1 MTGATGFVG
10 GHLART
16 LVSRGCR
23 VRVLARV
30 PERTSELRLVGIEVC
45 QGDLRSRE
53 SLDRAVA
60 GVGVVYHLAGISRQ
74 AAIPG
79 SQYSVIN
86 VAGVRSL
93 IEAAGAAGVRRVVH
107 CSTVDVHGEVAQPP
121 ADEDSPLQPGN
132 PYQASKIEGERVAR
146 EAARHAG
153 LELVIA
159 RPSNVYGPG
168 DRRLLKVFRAV
179 ARRRWI
185 TLGPGRVS
193 CHLTYVDDLV
203 DGLRLCGDV
212 PGAAGHAYILAG
224 PEVTTLNEFVRLV
237 AREAGVRP
245 PWLHLPVW
253 PLWLA
258 GATWDAVSLTLRV
271 TPSPWRT
278 RVDFHTRSR
287 SFDTSRARIGLGY
300 HPRVGLR
307 EGVRRCLEWY
317 KGRDWL

>member
-1 MTGATGFVG
+1 VTGAAGFVG

-16 LVSRGCR
+16 LASRGCR
-23 VRVLARV
+23 VRALARV
-30 PERTSELRLVGIEVC
+30 PERAAELRLVGIEIL
-45 QGDLRSRE
+45 QGDLRDRE

-60 GVGVVYHLAGISRQ
+60 GVGVVYHLAGVSRQ
-74 AAIPG
+74 AAIPA

-93 IEAAGAAGVRRVVH
+93 IEAGGLAGVRRVVH
-107 CSTVDVHGEVAQPP
+107 CSTADVHGDVAQPP
-121 ADEDSPLQPGN
+121 ANEDSPLQAGN
-132 PYQASKIEGERVAR
+132 PYQASKLEGERVAR
-146 EAARHAG
+146 ETARRAG

-179 ARRRWI
+179 TRRRWV
-185 TLGPGRVS
+185 TLGLGRVN

-203 DGLRLCGDV
+203 DGLQLCGDV
-212 PGAAGHAYILAG
+212 PDAAGHAYILAG
-224 PEVTTLNEFVRLV
+224 PEVTTLDEFVRLV
-237 AREAGVRP
+237 AREAGIRP

-253 PLWLA
+253 PARLVGVA
-258 GATWDAVSLTLRV
+258 WDAASLTLRV
-271 TPSPWRT
+271 DRAPWRT

-287 SFDTSRARIGLGY
+287 SFDTSRARVGLGY
-300 HPRVGLR
+300 NPRVGLR